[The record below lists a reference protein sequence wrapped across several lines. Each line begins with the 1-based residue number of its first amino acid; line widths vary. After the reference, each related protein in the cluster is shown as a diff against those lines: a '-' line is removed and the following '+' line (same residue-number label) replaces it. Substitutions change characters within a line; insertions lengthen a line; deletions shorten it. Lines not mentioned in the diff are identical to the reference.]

1 MDAYDVNEIF
11 AELEMEVIRSL
22 RRNLLNHM
30 ADEKLEG
37 FDWPAWQAMKIRDL
51 QRFRIENK
59 SIFATY
65 ERDLGST
72 IEKIVSDQMA
82 EGAKTVLSEA
92 VKAGAVSGDPGAF
105 FTMPDYKVKALIEEA
120 KSALNVS
127 KTSALRYADDQ
138 YRKII
143 FKSQLYAS
151 TGAGTLYKAVD
162 MASKDFLD
170 QGINSIKYADGR
182 QVNIASYSEMVIRT
196 ANKKANLKGE
206 GEMRKQLGLDLV
218 LVSQYG
224 ASSPTCLP
232 WQGRVYVDDVYSD
245 GNPDD
250 YDGKYPRLSTAIE
263 GGLFHPNC
271 RHRTTTYFEGIT
283 QDVERIDEEKALANY
298 NAEQKQRYNERMI
311 RKYKRLSEGSLD
323 GQDAYRYYQKQKQW
337 ETIQRDHIDNNPELR
352 RNPWRES
359 VKNVNVKVPESVF
372 IRADDTRIY
381 SGKLSDVPNKPES
394 GFRLGKLNR
403 DKLSGVKLETDE
415 VTITAER
422 IHTHIRKKHP
432 EMLEFSLDDLVDVIR
447 NPDIVNLDR
456 LSKHEIMFVKHR
468 QPHSLCVPVRVIT
481 SGELE
486 LNPNHT
492 NTVMTFFKKKTKSAI
507 KKYGP

>member
-82 EGAKTVLSEA
+82 EGAKTVLTEA

-182 QVNIASYSEMVIRT
+182 QVNIASYSEMAIRT

-352 RNPWRES
+352 RNSWRES
-359 VKNVNVKVPESVF
+359 LHGIKTSFGSQNSIKGLKPDELTAYLESPFLQKRLDFIDKSTRSPGFIPSGALFDPKSVTIIAGTGSDRPIRDIVKLMDS
-372 IRADDTRIY
+372 Y
-381 SGKLSDVPNKPES
+381 GGKPEDWTKKV
-394 GFRLGKLNR
+394 GKIESQLYIHDVHWFEMNHVQY
-403 DKLSGVKLETDE
+403 K
-415 VTITAER
+415 TAMKVR
-422 IHTHIRKKHP
+422 RRK
-432 EMLEFSLDDLVDVIR
+432 
-447 NPDIVNLDR
+447 
-456 LSKHEIMFVKHR
+456 
-468 QPHSLCVPVRVIT
+468 
-481 SGELE
+481 
-486 LNPNHT
+486 
-492 NTVMTFFKKKTKSAI
+492 
-507 KKYGP
+507 